1 MAAVARVSECPHI
14 VKTEA
19 VRAGKACIDGTR
31 ICVVDGAIV
40 YQQGHK
46 PEEIQNFFSS
56 ARRVAQYLTD
66 TSA

>member
-14 VKTEA
+14 VKTEG
-19 VRAGKACIDGTR
+19 VRAANARIDGTR

-40 YQQGHK
+40 YRQGHK
-46 PEEIQNFFSS
+46 PEEMQKFFSS